1 MATGP
6 AKRGEAPKG
15 GMVVSIDTLN
25 LLACEG
31 DEWAAKQ
38 YDYCV
43 YKCNV
48 MLMGVRVKDGEA
60 LSYVLAE

>member
-6 AKRGEAPKG
+6 AKCGEAPKG

-31 DEWAAKQ
+31 DKWAQNQ
-38 YDYCV
+38 YDWCV
-43 YKCNV
+43 YEAPA
-48 MLMGVRVKDGEA
+48 MFMGVRVKGGEVQ
-60 LSYVLAE
+60 SYVLAE